1 MKQWM
6 LGLALWPLFFSLQL
20 LQQVGSNECSNNR
33 YVINVMLMNYSDFPS
48 TTDNLKLAVNRALER
63 VQNEFQMAGENV
75 TVYATFHSFTS
86 SLYVSQGCRTST
98 CEGVELIKD
107 IYKNGTLGC
116 VVIGSA
122 CTYATYQMVSHKYKL
137 GEEWLESS
145 AAERDLGVLV
155 NCRLNMSQQR
165 ALAAKRANR
174 ILGCIKHSTTSLSK
188 EVITLL
194 YSALVQPHLEYCVQF
209 WAPKFKKDVK
219 VLECI
224 QRRATKLVKR
234 LEGMSYEE
242 WLRTLGLSSLEK
254 RRLRGNLIALYNF
267 LGRGS
272 GERGADLFSL
282 ESSDTMRGNGSKLH
296 QGMFSLGIRKHFFTE
311 KVVKHWNRLPREAF
325 NAPSLYINAL
335 DAGIAHFSKQLEFKE
350 ILRTPEDLKRTVKD
364 PNRKSNVIIMCG
376 SPADLSTDLGTEEVD
391 KNIVIILIDLFNNV
405 YFRNNNSARYMQ
417 NVLVLT
423 LPPANYSLNTIK
435 TEDAILMED
444 DFVAGYFNAV
454 LLFGHTLKK
463 LISSQTLVSPVNFI
477 NEFRNTTF
485 EGVLGPVTL
494 DEFGDIDTNL
504 TLLYTSQTTNHFRTL
519 LYFNTQKNETHTM
532 TMSPDFVWKDHKLPS
547 DTPGTGPHILTIAVF
562 TLTGVVI
569 LVLIISLLILRKY
582 RRDNERLWK
591 KWSHIPPE
599 EILPLE
605 TSETSH
611 VSLKIDEDKRGDT
624 TQRLRQGKYDKKV
637 VILKDLKNS
646 DGNFSEKQKVELN
659 KLLQIDYY
667 NLTKFYGTVKI
678 DTMIF
683 GVTEYCERGS
693 LRDVL
698 NDKISYPD
706 GTFMDWEFKISVMY
720 DIAKYRLVDEGK
732 AVDVV
737 YLDFSKAFDTVSH
750 SILLENLAAHGLDGC
765 TLCWGSVLGPVL
777 FNIFINDLDEGIEC
791 TQSKF
796 ADDTKLRGSVDLL
809 EARKALQRDLD
820 RLDRWAEVNCMRFN
834 KAKCQVLHLG
844 HSNPMQCY
852 RLGEEWLESCQEEKD
867 LGVLVD
873 SCLNMSQ
880 QCAQVAKKANGI
892 LACIKNSVASRS
904 REVIVPLYSALVRPH
919 LKYCVQFWAPR
930 YKRDIEVLERVQR
943 RATKLVKGLEQK
955 SDEEQLREL
964 GLFRL
969 EKRRLRGDLMALY
982 NYLKGGCREVGVGLF
997 SQVTSDRM
1005 RGNGLKLRQGRFRLD
1020 IRKFYFTE
1028 RVIKHWNRL
1037 PSEVVELPSLE
1048 VFKRRLDEV
1057 LRDMVYL
1064 AFFLFYY
1071 QPQGMSYLHSSKT
1084 EVHGR
1089 LKSTNCVVDN
1099 RMVVKITDFGCN
1111 SILPPRK
1118 DLWTAPEHLRHA
1130 GVSQKGDVYSYGI
1143 IAQEIILRRETFYTG
1158 HCRDNKEKLYRVES
1172 GKGVKPFR
1180 PDLALE
1186 TVGEREMEVY
1196 TLVKSCWEEDPEKR
1210 PDFKK
1215 IESTLAKIFSNCH
1228 GQTNESYM
1236 DTLIRRL
1243 QLYSRNLE
1251 HLVEERTELYK
1262 AERDRADRLN
1272 FMLLPRPVVKSLKE
1286 TGLVEPELFEEVTIY
1301 FSDIVGFT
1309 TLCKYSTPME
1319 VVDMLNDIYKNF
1331 DHILDHHDVYKV
1343 ETIGDAYMV
1352 ASGLP
1357 KRNGNRHAVDISM
1370 MALDIL
1376 SFMGSFELRH
1386 LPGLPVWIRIGIH
1399 SGPCAAGVVG
1409 IKMPRY
1415 CLFGDTV
1422 NTASRMESTGLPL
1435 RIHLSG
1441 STINILKRTDCQ
1453 FQYEVRGETYLKGRG
1468 TEITYWLTGTEDKK
1482 YNLPTPPSVEN
1493 QQRLQDDL
1501 AEMITN
1507 ILQKREKEGFK
1518 TRELSRVASYR
1529 SGTLEYLQLA
1539 STRNSATYL

>member
-1 MKQWM
+1 HSSWAEMAQWYPKG
-6 LGLALWPLFFSLQL
+6 LGELGAVREAAWASSTGLFSANTDLKSTCVLEELSTCPLVSPFRVETILSLPL
-20 LQQVGSNECSNNR
+20 ISVGSFGLSCDYKVNLTRLLTPARKVN
-33 YVINVMLMNYSDFPS
+33 DFFYYFW
-48 TTDNLKLAVNRALER
+48 KE
-63 VQNEFQMAGENV
+63 
-75 TVYATFHSFTS
+75 
-86 SLYVSQGCRTST
+86 SQLPFKTNTWESAY
-98 CEGVELIKD
+98 
-107 IYKNGTLGC
+107 IYKRNEN
-116 VVIGSA
+116 SEA
-122 CTYATYQMVSHKYKL
+122 CLWYM
-137 GEEWLESS
+137 
-145 AAERDLGVLV
+145 
-155 NCRLNMSQQR
+155 
-165 ALAAKRANR
+165 
-174 ILGCIKHSTTSLSK
+174 
-188 EVITLL
+188 
-194 YSALVQPHLEYCVQF
+194 
-209 WAPKFKKDVK
+209 
-219 VLECI
+219 
-224 QRRATKLVKR
+224 
-234 LEGMSYEE
+234 
-242 WLRTLGLSSLEK
+242 
-254 RRLRGNLIALYNF
+254 
-267 LGRGS
+267 
-272 GERGADLFSL
+272 
-282 ESSDTMRGNGSKLH
+282 
-296 QGMFSLGIRKHFFTE
+296 
-311 KVVKHWNRLPREAF
+311 
-325 NAPSLYINAL
+325 NAL
-335 DAGIAHFSKQLEFKE
+335 DAGITHFSKNLKLKE
-350 ILRTPEDLKRTVKD
+350 ILRTQADLRITVKD
-364 PNRKSNVIIMCG
+364 PNRKSNGKGMGWGWGWGWGGV
-376 SPADLSTDLGTEEVD
+376 
-391 KNIVIILIDLFNNV
+391 
-405 YFRNNNSARYMQ
+405 
-417 NVLVLT
+417 
-423 LPPANYSLNTIK
+423 
-435 TEDAILMED
+435 ED
-444 DFVAGYFNAV
+444 DFVVGYFNAV
-454 LLFGHTLKK
+454 LLFGHILKK
-463 LISSQTLVSPVNFI
+463 FIFSQSLVSPASFI

-485 EGVLGPVTL
+485 EGKKCTVL
-494 DEFGDIDTNL
+494 
-504 TLLYTSQTTNHFRTL
+504 TL
-519 LYFNTQKNETHTM
+519 LYFNTHKNETHVM
-532 TMSPDFVWKDHKLPS
+532 TTSPDFVWRNHKLPS
-547 DTPGTGPHILTIAVF
+547 DIPGTGPHVLTIAVF
-562 TLTGVVI
+562 TLTGIVI

-582 RRDNERLWK
+582 RRDNERRWK

-611 VSLKIDEDKRGDT
+611 VSLKIDEDKRRDT

-683 GVTEYCERGS
+683 GVIEYCERGS

-720 DIAKYRLVDEGK
+720 DIAK
-732 AVDVV
+732 
-737 YLDFSKAFDTVSH
+737 
-750 SILLENLAAHGLDGC
+750 
-765 TLCWGSVLGPVL
+765 
-777 FNIFINDLDEGIEC
+777 
-791 TQSKF
+791 
-796 ADDTKLRGSVDLL
+796 
-809 EARKALQRDLD
+809 
-820 RLDRWAEVNCMRFN
+820 
-834 KAKCQVLHLG
+834 
-844 HSNPMQCY
+844 
-852 RLGEEWLESCQEEKD
+852 
-867 LGVLVD
+867 
-873 SCLNMSQ
+873 
-880 QCAQVAKKANGI
+880 
-892 LACIKNSVASRS
+892 
-904 REVIVPLYSALVRPH
+904 
-919 LKYCVQFWAPR
+919 
-930 YKRDIEVLERVQR
+930 
-943 RATKLVKGLEQK
+943 
-955 SDEEQLREL
+955 
-964 GLFRL
+964 
-969 EKRRLRGDLMALY
+969 
-982 NYLKGGCREVGVGLF
+982 
-997 SQVTSDRM
+997 
-1005 RGNGLKLRQGRFRLD
+1005 
-1020 IRKFYFTE
+1020 
-1028 RVIKHWNRL
+1028 
-1037 PSEVVELPSLE
+1037 
-1048 VFKRRLDEV
+1048 
-1057 LRDMVYL
+1057 
-1064 AFFLFYY
+1064 
-1071 QPQGMSYLHSSKT
+1071 GMSYLHSSRT

-1130 GVSQKGDVYSYGI
+1130 DVSQKGDVYSYGI

-1158 HCRDNKEKLYRVES
+1158 HCWDNKEKLYRVES

-1180 PDLALE
+1180 PDLSLE
-1186 TVGEREMEVY
+1186 TVGERQVEVY
-1196 TLVKSCWEEDPEKR
+1196 MLVKSCWEEDPEKR

-1215 IESTLAKIFSNCH
+1215 IESTLAKIFSNYH

-1352 ASGLP
+1352 VSGLP

-1435 RIHLSG
+1435 RIHVSG

-1507 ILQKREKEGFK
+1507 ILQKRENEGSK
-1518 TRELSRVASYR
+1518 MQELSRVASYR
-1529 SGTLEYLQLA
+1529 SGTLEYLQLV
-1539 STRNSATYL
+1539 STENSATYL